1 MIVWV
6 KEKDSLKLETLKEDH
21 TFLLYDISVTV
32 FPYENFCKLSSYTFT
47 FEKSRVRYGHCIAF
61 MDSVHELQGRIIIEK
76 DDMEYGCYERI
87 NEITVGSQSSDSI
100 TLSDNFGSLRI
111 FGDQF
116 QGFHHL
122 LDITHNGI
130 SSIDFFY

>member
-32 FPYENFCKLSSYTFT
+32 FPYKNFCKLSSYTFT
-47 FEKSRVRYGHCIAF
+47 FEKSRVRYGQCIAF

-76 DDMEYGCYERI
+76 DDMALG
-87 NEITVGSQSSDSI
+87 N
-100 TLSDNFGSLRI
+100 GSLMRAMPCALI
-111 FGDQF
+111 NRPD
-116 QGFHHL
+116 L
-122 LDITHNGI
+122 NVA
-130 SSIDFFY
+130 